1 MNILQINSGF
11 ADSKV
16 HSNLIKQ
23 LDECG
28 VNQTVYCPVREE
40 RLLGKNQF
48 KASHTKFAYS
58 FCIRSWYKY
67 VYHFKRWVLYRD
79 MKKHVNVRDFDVVHA
94 PTLFSDGG
102 IALKAHKEYG
112 IPYVVAVRNTDI
124 NLYMSPKLR
133 HTHKDGREIA
143 LNASRIYFISKGEM
157 QEFLESEVMAPI
169 IPQIKDKIELRH
181 NGIEKYWLDHISYDT
196 RKGHD
201 ILYVGDY
208 TANKNIVRLAEAV
221 LKLRQDKVYDDA
233 RLIIVGG
240 EKKSA
245 VQKTDNRI
253 YQMLEEHPDAIQAL
267 GEIYDKEKLAEVMH
281 SCSLFAMISHHETFG
296 LVYIEALS
304 QNLPV
309 VYSKGQ
315 GIDGIF
321 DETVGI
327 GVNSKSVDETCD
339 AIRKILDNHGSYS
352 NQSVDFRQF
361 DWENI
366 ARKYIE
372 DYKEVSK
379 RKVI

>member
-16 HSNLIKQ
+16 HINLTKQ
-23 LDECG
+23 IDDFGLE
-28 VNQTVYCPVREE
+28 QTVYCPVREE
-40 RLLGKNQF
+40 RLLGKN
-48 KASHTKFAYS
+48 KYDSKRTKFAYS
-58 FCIRSWYKY
+58 FCIKSWYKY
-67 VYHFKRWVLYRD
+67 VYHFKRWMLYRD
-79 MKKHVNVRDFDVVHA
+79 LKKHVNMRDFDVMHA

-143 LNASRIYFISKGEM
+143 LNASKIYFISKGEM

-169 IPQIKDKIELRH
+169 IPQIKDKIELRP
-181 NGIEKYWLDHISYDT
+181 NGIEKYWHEHISYDE

-208 TANKNIVRLAEAV
+208 TPNKNIVCLAEAV
-221 LKLRQDKVYDDA
+221 LQLRQEKGYEDT

-240 EKKSA
+240 ENKST
-245 VQKTDNRI
+245 VQRTDNRI
-253 YQMLEEHPDAIQAL
+253 YQLLEEHPESIHAL
-267 GEIYDKEKLAEVMH
+267 GKIYDKDKLAEVMH

-309 VYSKGQ
+309 IYSKGQ

-321 DETVGI
+321 DNTVGI
-327 GVNSKSVDETCD
+327 GVNSKSVEETRN
-339 AIRKILDNHGSYS
+339 AIKTILDNHNCYS
-352 NQSVDFRQF
+352 NQHVDFTQF

-372 DYKEVSK
+372 DYKEVS
-379 RKVI
+379 RR

>member
-1 MNILQINSGF
+1 MNILHISNGY

-16 HSNLIKQ
+16 HSNLIKH
-23 LDECG
+23 LDDIG
-28 VNQTVYCPVREE
+28 IRQTVYCPVREQ
-40 RLLGKNQF
+40 RLIGSNQF
-48 KASHTKFAYS
+48 EGNNTRFEYS

-67 VYHFKRWVLYRD
+67 VYHFKRWMLYRD
-79 MKKHVNVRDFDVVHA
+79 MKKHVNVRDFDVMHA

-102 IALKAHKEYG
+102 IALKALKEYD

-143 LNASRIYFISKGEM
+143 LNASKIYFVSKGEM

-169 IPQIKDKIELRH
+169 IPQIKDKMELRP
-181 NGIEKYWLDHISYDT
+181 NGIEKYWHEHIEYDL
-196 RKGHD
+196 RRGHD

-208 TANKNIVRLAEAV
+208 TPNKNIVRLAEAV
-221 LKLRQDKVYDDA
+221 LQLRQEKGYEDA

-240 EKKSA
+240 EKKSTIH
-245 VQKTDNRI
+245 KTDERI
-253 YQMLEEHPDAIQAL
+253 YQMLEEHPEAIQAL
-267 GEIYDKEKLAEVMH
+267 GKIYDKDKLAEVMH

-296 LVYIEALS
+296 LVYIEALT

-309 VYSKGQ
+309 IYSKGQ

-327 GVNSKSVDETCD
+327 GVSSKSVEETRN
-339 AIRKILDNHGSYS
+339 AIKAIFEHHDLYG
-352 NQSVDFRQF
+352 NQHVDFSQF
-361 DWENI
+361 DWEKI
-366 ARKYIE
+366 AQKYVE
-372 DYKEVSK
+372 DYKM
-379 RKVI
+379 VIK